1 MSFLAQSKPKN
12 HDPIKKTR
20 KYGRRKTKA
29 VQIVYI
35 ASIVIWILLLWAL
48 SLYTTDFVGYCILAI
63 PIIVY
68 AIGYFN
74 ASTLTVEVE
83 ESVFSLTALS
93 IAILI
98 VLPILAWVNK
108 DFGGDKQ
115 FLVRIMIVA
124 IILEML
130 SLIDIWVRPKW
141 LSVVR
146 HIKSVLQTAAL
157 TLLVFAL
164 YTYYMGRLNHTNDS
178 VKP

>member
-1 MSFLAQSKPKN
+1 MSSISPSQNSK
-12 HDPIKKTR
+12 HEPIKRTQR
-20 KYGRRKTKA
+20 YGRRKTKA
-29 VQIVYI
+29 VQYVYI
-35 ASIVIWILLLWAL
+35 ASILIWLLLLWAL

-63 PIIVY
+63 PVVVY

-74 ASTLTVEVE
+74 ASSLTVEVE
-83 ESVFSLTALS
+83 ESVFSLSYLS

-98 VLPILAWVNK
+98 VLPIFAWVNK

-124 IILEML
+124 IILAML

-164 YTYYMGRLNHTNDS
+164 YTYYMGRLHHTNDAG
-178 VKP
+178 KP